1 VLDLFHSLVNWPV
14 VSRSLDE
21 LFADFRDREAR
32 DKCALSYR
40 LRIGPNGAVKQV
52 TISSGAATNCTAP
65 LTAPPG
71 ATASAG
77 TWSRVG
83 NDAPWLA
90 VPLAGGGS
98 ATLDVT
104 GLTWSVPGASPPP
117 AGRRLRMMAQ

>member
-21 LFADFRDREAR
+21 LFADFKEREAR

-40 LRIGPNGAVKQV
+40 LRIGPNGVVKQV
-52 TISSGAATNCTAP
+52 TISSGATACTAP

-71 ATASAG
+71 TTASTG

-90 VPLAGGGS
+90 VPLAAKGS
-98 ATLDVT
+98 ATFDVT
-104 GLTWSVPGASPPP
+104 GLTWSVPGVSSAP